1 MFAVHVVVAW
11 NDSVIEAGASL
22 AGMETIRELP
32 DINDSN
38 EEQDFSIAE
47 AYSQRAYRYLKITFR
62 QSTDFYG
69 RITIYSLKVLGHN
82 I

>member
-1 MFAVHVVVAW
+1 VSVW
-11 NDSVIEAGASL
+11 DNSVIEAGASM
-22 AGMETIRELP
+22 AGLETIRELP

-38 EEQDFSIAE
+38 DEQVFSIAE
-47 AYSQRAYRYLKITFR
+47 AFSQNSYRYLKITFR

-82 I
+82 V